1 MGSERRDASALGAR
15 RSAFGQS
22 AVLAARQR
30 SLGAVQP
37 GREHEQPLAFPTAD
51 RRPRRRHRAPTAER
65 RPRQSVHPRRLV
77 PAALHVLDV
86 RAGIDVGLPLQA

>member
-22 AVLAARQR
+22 VVLAARPR
-30 SLGAVQP
+30 SLGTVQP
-37 GREHEQPLAFPTAD
+37 GREYEQPCISSTDRRPPTAEPPNAD
-51 RRPRRRHRAPTAER
+51 RRAA
-65 RPRQSVHPRRLV
+65 SVMHPRRLV